1 VAKVAYEN
9 RTFKGDKGERVERCA
24 QIAADYH
31 AKGYTL
37 TVRQLYYQLVAR
49 GLVENTMQSYQQVVI
64 AVLDGRMT
72 GMIDWD
78 AIEDRT
84 RELVVRSR
92 WGSPSEIVNSCARQY
107 HEDMWANQRERV
119 YVVVEKE
126 ALAGVLDPVCRK
138 WDVPLL
144 AARGYASASV
154 VRAFA
159 VEQLKRHANDGQP
172 TTILYLGD
180 HDPSGIDMPND
191 LRGRLKVFCGEGF
204 DDFQVERIAL
214 NMPQV
219 EELQPPE
226 NPAKQSDSRFKQYE
240 AEFGDKSWELD
251 ALPPEYI
258 EKLVEEHIEEHVDE
272 ERWEE
277 AAASIE
283 KGKRKLL
290 KAAKQ
295 MGDA

>member
-1 VAKVAYEN
+1 MAKHAYEH
-9 RTFKGDKGERVERCA
+9 RTFKGEKGRRVAACA
-24 QIAADYH
+24 VIAEEYL

-49 GLVENTMQSYQQVVI
+49 GAIDNTMQSYQQVVI
-64 AVLDGRMT
+64 AVLDGRMNGT
-72 GMIDWD
+72 IDWD

-92 WGSPSEIVNSCARQY
+92 WESPGQIVRSCAEQY
-107 HEDMWANQRERV
+107 HEDLWADQEERV
-119 YVVVEKE
+119 YVIVEKE

-154 VRAFA
+154 VREFA
-159 VEQLKRHANDGQP
+159 LTQLFHHAKAGQHC
-172 TTILYLGD
+172 IVLYLGD

-191 LRGRLKVFCGEGF
+191 LGRRLETFCGGTSHFEV
-204 DDFQVERIAL
+204 QRIAL

-219 EELQPPE
+219 EELKPPE
-226 NPAKQSDSRFKQYE
+226 NPAKQTDSRFQAYE
-240 AEFGDKSWELD
+240 REFGDKSWELD

-258 EKLVEEHIEEHVDE
+258 ERLVEGEIETHVDQPAWD
-272 ERWEE
+272 R
-277 AAASIE
+277 ALLSIE
-283 KGKRKLL
+283 KGKRELR
-290 KAAKQ
+290 KAAKELS
-295 MGDA
+295 